1 MSLTAA
7 EQVLISAA
15 QVAATTF
22 CDFEREERAVG
33 LIREVLP
40 AIAVDANRPVYA
52 IRVHAETMTLTS
64 PTRAKDEYEG
74 ARRLLRGALV
84 DFFEQRM
91 AAAFMSWRGAARDIA
106 EG

>member
-1 MSLTAA
+1 MSLTAQ
-7 EQVLISAA
+7 EQVLIAAA

-22 CDFEREERAVG
+22 CDFEREARAVG

-40 AIAVDANRPVYA
+40 AIPIDATLAVYA
-52 IRVHAETMTLTS
+52 IRVHAETMAHADS
-64 PTRAKDEYEG
+64 KAVKDDYEA
-74 ARRLLRGALV
+74 ARRLLRAALV

-91 AAAFMSWRGAARDIA
+91 AVAYMSWRGV

>member
-7 EQVLISAA
+7 EQALISAA
-15 QVAATTF
+15 NVAATTF
-22 CDFEREERAVG
+22 CDFEREARAVG

-40 AIAVDANRPVYA
+40 ALPVDASRPVYA
-52 IRVHAETMTLTS
+52 IRVHAEAMA
-64 PTRAKDEYEG
+64 RAEGATVKDEYET
-74 ARRLLRGALV
+74 ARRLLRAALV

-91 AAAFMSWRGAARDIA
+91 AVAYMSWRGA